1 MPLVSSSIPN
11 IANGVSQQPDYLRL
25 SSQGVEQINARSSVV
40 DGLSK
45 RAPTV
50 HLAKLEGITGNA
62 YLHTI
67 NRDNT
72 EQYSVIIEGGV
83 IKIYDFLG
91 NQKVVNDTTDGSYL
105 VSSSPRSG
113 FTSVTV
119 ADYTFVL
126 NKDVVTTAS
135 TVLSPLRDPEALVWI
150 KQGTYGGVYTVE
162 IDGTEV
168 ASYQVPNGSVAS
180 HSPLVK
186 TTQIANQIRNDL
198 NSALSTTFDI
208 TQYGSTIWIRR
219 KDGAAFTLGGTSPLG
234 DRGME
239 IVKDKVQ
246 SFSNLPTRAVHGFQV
261 EVAGN
266 SGSTADNFYVEFDT
280 SQTGTQ
286 DGIWNEAA
294 KGGETF
300 RMEASTLPHAL
311 VREADGSFT
320 FKVLTWEDRLSG
332 DEKSAP
338 FPSFIGR
345 KISDLF
351 FHRNRLGITADEN
364 VIFSKA
370 GEYYTLFRATATAVL
385 DDDPI
390 DVGISHVK
398 VSILKH
404 AVPFNETLLMFSN
417 QTQFQLGVTTLLTP
431 ETVNINQTTEYE
443 CSLIAK
449 PIGVGKF
456 VYFAVKHGDYSG
468 LREYYVDADTESEEA
483 AEVTAHVPAYIKGT
497 IYKIAASS
505 NEDTLAVLTEE
516 DQNTIYI
523 YRYYFSN
530 DDKLQAS
537 WSKWQFGADDKVLN
551 CDFIESQ
558 LYIMIERADGIHL
571 EVINLEG
578 SIVETDWEM
587 PILLD
592 SKLYSNDLPL
602 VERADIPS
610 GSGGSSTE
618 VTLPYT
624 VTAADN
630 LQLVYAP
637 NGASKKGTLLTDFTY
652 DNTGETTK
660 LIVPENVVNQPFYL
674 GKKYEMRY
682 QFSTFLIK
690 ENDAS
695 GSQRSLSQGR
705 LQLRGASI
713 QYAKTGYFKVE
724 VTPSQRGTFSYPYT
738 GIQVGVLSNLL
749 GDIQLSEG
757 SFRFPITS
765 KNDLVDMAV
774 VNDSYLQC
782 HLLSVDWE
790 GYYHLRSKRV

>member
-592 SKLYSNDLPL
+592 SKLYSTDLPL

-713 QYAKTGYFKVE
+713 QYAKTGYFRVE

>member
-660 LIVPENVVNQPFYL
+660 LIVPENVINQPFYL

-713 QYAKTGYFKVE
+713 QYAKTGYFRVE

>member
-713 QYAKTGYFKVE
+713 QYAKTGYFRVE